1 MIFLCSW
8 YRIVLAASPVYTN
21 SGDLDCD
28 PYFAPEHPIANS
40 SDCDAAIALIPSGR
54 PEFQVDAA
62 ARYGGE
68 SSRPIALTWT
78 GREQL
83 TGPLKISL
91 PAAFVSRSC
100 MVLVRGVKGQTRP
113 PKTSNAASLML
124 FYFWPKV
131 KHHAQ
136 RISRECVQG
145 RNENGALTQ
154 LLLLDGW
161 SYQYV
166 VEMLGAPEELPT
178 SRTLDPPQMGEY
190 MLDRY
195 NIYAAGGRV
204 NGNMSTV
211 DDSVASN
218 KNVLSIIPDSGASPG
233 YQRSRA
239 A

>member
-1 MIFLCSW
+1 MIFLCSC
-8 YRIVLAASPVYTN
+8 YRIVLAAFPVYTN
-21 SGDLDCD
+21 PGDLDCD
-28 PYFAPEHPIANS
+28 SYFAYEHPIANS

-54 PEFQVDAA
+54 PEFQVEDA
-62 ARYGGE
+62 ARYGGG
-68 SSRPIALTWT
+68 SNKPIALTWT

-83 TGPLKISL
+83 LGPLKVSL
-91 PAAFVSRSC
+91 PAAFVSGSC
-100 MVLVRGVKGQTRP
+100 MVLVRGVKGQGRP
-113 PKTSNAASLML
+113 PKTSRAASLMI

-131 KHHAQ
+131 KQHAQ
-136 RISRECVQG
+136 RISQECVRG

-166 VEMLGAPEELPT
+166 VEMLGAPDELPT

-204 NGNMSTV
+204 NRNMTTV
-211 DDSVASN
+211 DDSVASS
-218 KNVLSIIPDSGASPG
+218 KNVLSIFSDNGASPT
-233 YQRSRA
+233 YQSSSA